1 MVRQVVGIRALITIR
16 YQLALRHMS
25 TPVKGGWIMLGL
37 SRNTVQLTL
46 LSRAFFSEIEEKS
59 QVNPFLSLG
68 GITNVL

>member
-1 MVRQVVGIRALITIR
+1 
-16 YQLALRHMS
+16 
-25 TPVKGGWIMLGL
+25 MLGL